1 MTPLLAFFFA
11 MDAKAAFSS
20 GRQRFSTLFTG
31 WMDRNGWSHP
41 TIVQLATAALELP
54 SRKGWLHSS
63 QVSGL
68 RHAKLENPG
77 PRTFIGIAALN
88 RSIHEFQTTGK
99 TLPGIKR
106 SLYDRAVPYLVEGE
120 PPSAAWWAGVFMGE
134 IEPEGLENDRRWF
147 DEERSAIFSL
157 NFGKKIR
164 LELASKGLDIV
175 EDLDTAIRKY
185 YPTQE
190 KDRVENLRKV
200 IMQQGTW
207 DGDQLVNELP
217 ALSQM
222 LTLMGVSTETED
234 LHLLANQ
241 K

>member
-11 MDAKAAFSS
+11 MDAKAAFAS

-41 TIVQLATAALELP
+41 AIVLLATAALELP
-54 SRKGWLHSS
+54 SKKGWLHSS

-88 RSIHEFQTTGK
+88 RSIYEYQKTGK
-99 TLPGIKR
+99 LLPGIKR

-134 IEPEGLENDRRWF
+134 IEPEGLEHDRRWF
-147 DEERSAIFSL
+147 DDERSAIFSL
-157 NFGKKIR
+157 NFGKKVR
-164 LELASKGLDIV
+164 LELAAKGMDLV
-175 EDLDTAIRKY
+175 EDLAFAVRKY
-185 YPTQE
+185 YPTHE
-190 KDRVENLRKV
+190 KERVEKLTKV
-200 IMQQGTW
+200 IMQQGAWT
-207 DGDQLVNELP
+207 GSELVNELP

-222 LTLMGVSTETED
+222 LTNMGASAEAEKI
-234 LHLLANQ
+234 HLLANP